1 MRAFVVLAAGEL
13 VVQRNMG
20 FIAGRRNGPLQLALE
35 YAITRFAPKLLLVL
49 GEADSQVVMKA
60 IARTRGAPPTSNGE
74 SVLNRVMVSAT
85 RAIQQVEL
93 DAATAGTAGS
103 ELKIRHLATE
113 LNVLYTIERILKNS
127 AIVRNAV
134 REHGLE
140 LQGAILDS
148 SGEVEFIG
156 SHPMQAV
163 LVGGGETPR

>member
-1 MRAFVVLAAGEL
+1 
-13 VVQRNMG
+13 
-20 FIAGRRNGPLQLALE
+20 
-35 YAITRFAPKLLLVL
+35 
-49 GEADSQVVMKA
+49 MKA
-60 IARTRGAPPTSNGE
+60 IAKARGAPPTSHGE
-74 SVLNRVMVSAT
+74 SILDRVVVSAT

-93 DAATAGTAGS
+93 DAATSVAGR

-113 LNVLYTIERILKNS
+113 LNVLFTIERILKNS

>member
-1 MRAFVVLAAGEL
+1 MRLFVLLAAGEL

-35 YAITRFAPKLLLVL
+35 YAVTRFAPKLLLVL
-49 GEADSQVVMKA
+49 GETDSQVVMKA
-60 IARTRGAPPTSNGE
+60 IAKARGAPPTSNGM
-74 SVLNRVMVSAT
+74 SVLDRVMVSAM

-93 DAATAGTAGS
+93 DAATSAAGR
-103 ELKIRHLATE
+103 ELKIRHLTTE

-156 SHPMQAV
+156 GHPMQAV
-163 LVGGGETPR
+163 LIKEDETPR

>member
-1 MRAFVVLAAGEL
+1 
-13 VVQRNMG
+13 
-20 FIAGRRNGPLQLALE
+20 
-35 YAITRFAPKLLLVL
+35 
-49 GEADSQVVMKA
+49 
-60 IARTRGAPPTSNGE
+60 
-74 SVLNRVMVSAT
+74 MVSAM

-93 DAATAGTAGS
+93 DAATSAAGR
-103 ELKIRHLATE
+103 ELKIRHLTTE

-156 SHPMQAV
+156 GHPMQAV
-163 LVGGGETPR
+163 LIKEDETPDAGCPH

>member
-1 MRAFVVLAAGEL
+1 MRLFVLLAAGEL

-60 IARTRGAPPTSNGE
+60 IAKARGAPPTSNGE
-74 SVLNRVMVSAT
+74 SILDRVVVSAT

-93 DAATAGTAGS
+93 DAETSVAGR

-113 LNVLYTIERILKNS
+113 LNVLFTIERILKNS

-156 SHPMQAV
+156 GHPMQAV
-163 LVGGGETPR
+163 LIKEDETPR

>member
-1 MRAFVVLAAGEL
+1 MVLVNPSIQIRVYWVLCVNSPESKIRFSGTL
-13 VVQRNMG
+13 R
-20 FIAGRRNGPLQLALE
+20 PQLALE

-49 GEADSQVVMKA
+49 GEMDSQVVANA
-60 IARTRGAPPTSNGE
+60 IAKARGAPPTSNGV
-74 SVLNRVMVSAT
+74 SILDRVMVSAT

-93 DAATAGTAGS
+93 DSATSAAGR

-140 LQGAILDS
+140 LHMDGL
-148 SGEVEFIG
+148 
-156 SHPMQAV
+156 
-163 LVGGGETPR
+163 

>member
-13 VVQRNMG
+13 VVQRSMG
-20 FIAGRRNGPLQLALE
+20 FIAGRRNGPLQHSLE

-60 IARTRGAPPTSNGE
+60 IAKARGAPPTSNGE
-74 SVLNRVMVSAT
+74 SILDRVVVSAT

-93 DAATAGTAGS
+93 DAETSVAGR

-113 LNVLYTIERILKNS
+113 LNVLFTIERILKNS
-127 AIVRNAV
+127 AI
-134 REHGLE
+134 EHGLE

>member
-13 VVQRNMG
+13 VVQRSMG
-20 FIAGRRNGPLQLALE
+20 FVAGRRNGPLQHSLE

-60 IARTRGAPPTSNGE
+60 IAKARGAPPTSHGE
-74 SVLNRVMVSAT
+74 SILDRVVVSAT

-93 DAATAGTAGS
+93 DAATSAAGR
-103 ELKIRHLATE
+103 ELKIRHLTTE

>member
-1 MRAFVVLAAGEL
+1 MRALVVLAAGEL

-49 GEADSQVVMKA
+49 GETDSQVVMKA
-60 IARTRGAPPTSNGE
+60 IAKARGAPPTSNGV
-74 SVLNRVMVSAT
+74 SILDRVMVSAT

-93 DAATAGTAGS
+93 DSATSAAGR
-103 ELKIRHLATE
+103 ELKIRHLATELNALDRVQHIELRHLATE

-127 AIVRNAV
+127 VIVRNAV

-140 LQGAILDS
+140 LQTD
-148 SGEVEFIG
+148 G
-156 SHPMQAV
+156 S
-163 LVGGGETPR
+163 LVASDDL